1 MTNNEHKKQSDNE
14 KVEFHTSIVP
24 KYLIGSEKEIEQDP
38 IMHTVLHFLMHRGR
52 ELFAVVAV
60 IILFF
65 SLITGYSAY
74 KESQEKKA
82 SGLVARAM
90 TLDDVSKKMA
100 ELKSVTDKY
109 GSTHTGKQAMLLLA
123 RLQEDAGQLEEA
135 RVTLK
140 KAISGL
146 SGILQASAYMQS
158 GYLEETAKQPEKAK
172 TAFDAASKEPAFA
185 AVAQLNLARVAE
197 ETKDKET
204 AKNAYKKY
212 LELTADNPV
221 NKGFVEWRLSRL

>member
-1 MTNNEHKKQSDNE
+1 MTNNNQKKQTDSE

-82 SGLVARAM
+82 SSLVARAM
-90 TLDDVSKKMA
+90 ALEDGGKKMA

-123 RLQEDAGQLEEA
+123 RLQEDAGQVEEA
-135 RVTLK
+135 RATLK

-146 SGILQASAYMQS
+146 SGILKACAYMQL
-158 GYLEETAKQPEKAK
+158 GYLEETAKQPDKAK
-172 TAFDAASKEPAFA
+172 TAFELAAKEPAFA

-197 ETKDKET
+197 EAQDKET
-204 AKNAYKKY
+204 ARQAYKKY
-212 LELTADNPV
+212 LELSSDNPGD
-221 NKGFVEWRLSRL
+221 KGFVEWRLSKL